1 MQCKRDLLGKRIFSD
16 EQRAL
21 IESFIY
27 KYSEKNE
34 CFPIDAICEIREYMN
49 QELDQMSKAIDEQLD
64 ERDKGETKCQMKS
77 SIVI

>member
-1 MQCKRDLLGKRIFSD
+1 MVKNMQCKRGPSGKRIFSD

-27 KYSEKNE
+27 KYSEKND

-49 QELDQMSKAIDEQLD
+49 QELDEMSEAIDKQLD
-64 ERDKGETKCQMKS
+64 DREKEKQNAR
-77 SIVI
+77 